1 MKFINKTL
9 IALCASSVLMACVK
23 EVDAPEAGKRPQGPE
38 QLPALCDTDFVG
50 YIDPADGEWFSD
62 AQVEVYDGVSEEP
75 LVYKV
80 SDVTEDGYCILKGQV
95 YNTSDMY
102 FALYPAGGFSGFT
115 AGVATVSASA
125 NQLADATRVPLAAA
139 VTSDRTF
146 RFSPMA
152 SYIRLEVLKENISS
166 VSIKGADS
174 EIISGKYQTTVYE
187 PEIGQIT
194 EQSDEIIFTSEG
206 DFIPKGEYLVQVLP
220 GTYTG
225 FDMVVTY
232 TDGTTYSG
240 NHIKTPVELGFGDV
254 FKFGK
259 LFDEYLNAPV
269 ITVDQVAFS
278 SARVSWP
285 ASASAKSYNL
295 YLDGQKLIELDGD
308 ASSYIIKNLDLAT
321 SHKVSLELVGESL
334 TKMSEEKSFTTLNF
348 WVVDKSRRH
357 ITVQW
362 DETVPY
368 PLTGSFSGWGTES
381 GDTFGG
387 RGYELAIYTD
397 ADCTQE
403 YYNMYPFDG
412 AEHVFGNSSWVG
424 KVGGM
429 NLMVPT
435 RQSLGY
441 LQQNTTY
448 YVRVRTVDGVTLGS
462 KVLKNRAGTSE
473 WSKPLEVTTLPAHT
487 QQAGEVIFADF
498 DEFCWLT
505 DRKNGCPGS
514 LIDGN
519 LYSGSVSGK
528 EIRPVTMG
536 NLVDKNLDVF
546 YSLIAPGTSS
556 ANGYFDGAKFN
567 AHNAVQPNYILKE
580 GADLEGWHFSSNVRA
595 NMACVAIDRAQ
606 NRFVGTPALTRNLKD
621 DELTPCVLTVDM
633 GSLFRSSV
641 TYPIYIKIVRDGQV
655 ITVKELSMKTK
666 FKQTSPTANDYEL
679 DFSMDT
685 YTVPMNL
692 MKGDAVM
699 IVVGAIGTCNM
710 LITVDNF
717 KITVSD
723 VSGNGSL
730 EIPDW
735 GNDGDGLEM

>member
-1 MKFINKTL
+1 MKFDNKAL
-9 IALCASSVLMACVK
+9 IALCASFAMMSCVK
-23 EVDAPEAGKRPQGPE
+23 EVEAPEAGERPQKPE
-38 QLPALCDTDFVG
+38 ELPALCDTDFVG
-50 YIDPADGEWFSD
+50 VIDSANGEWISD
-62 AQVEVYDGVSEEP
+62 AEVEVYDGVSEQP
-75 LVYKV
+75 LIYRV
-80 SDVTEDGYCILKGQV
+80 SDATEDGYCVLKGQV

-102 FALYPAGGFSGFT
+102 FALYPAGGFTGF
-115 AGVATVSASA
+115 ADGVATVTAGA
-125 NQLADATRVPLAAA
+125 YQLADAGKPCLSAA

-152 SYIRLEVLKENISS
+152 SYIRLEVLEENISS
-166 VSIKGADS
+166 VSIRGADG
-174 EIISGKYQTTVYE
+174 EILSGKYQSTVYE
-187 PEIGQIT
+187 PEIGEIT
-194 EQSDEIIFTSEG
+194 DAADEIVFTSEG
-206 DFIPKGEYLVQVLP
+206 DFIEKGEYLVQVLP
-220 GTYTG
+220 GTYAG
-225 FDMVVTY
+225 FNMVVTY
-232 TDGTTYSG
+232 TDGSTYSG
-240 NHIKTPVELGFGDV
+240 NRIKTPIELGFGDV

-269 ITVDQVAFS
+269 VTVDQVAFS

-285 ASASAKSYNL
+285 ASASAKGYNL
-295 YLDGQKLIELDGD
+295 YLDGQKIAEL
-308 ASSYIIKNLDLAT
+308 ASDESTYMIKGLDLAT

-368 PLTGSFSGWGTES
+368 PLTGPFSGWGTES
-381 GDTFGG
+381 ADIFGG

-397 ADCTQE
+397 ADCTKE
-403 YYNMYPFDG
+403 YYNMYPYDG
-412 AEHVFGNSSWVG
+412 TDHAYGNSSWLG
-424 KVGGM
+424 KVAGM

-448 YVRVRTVDGVTLGS
+448 YVRVRAVDGVNLDS
-462 KVLKNRAGTSE
+462 NVLKNRAGTSE

-487 QQAGEVIFADF
+487 PQEGEVIFADF

-536 NLVDKNLDVF
+536 NLVDMNLDVF
-546 YSLIAPGTSS
+546 YYLIAPGTSS
-556 ANGYFDGAKFN
+556 ANGYFDGAEFN
-567 AHNAVQPNYILKE
+567 AHNALQTNYILKE

-641 TYPIYIKIVRDGQV
+641 TYPVYVKIVRDGQV

-699 IVVGAIGTCNM
+699 IVVGAIGKCNM